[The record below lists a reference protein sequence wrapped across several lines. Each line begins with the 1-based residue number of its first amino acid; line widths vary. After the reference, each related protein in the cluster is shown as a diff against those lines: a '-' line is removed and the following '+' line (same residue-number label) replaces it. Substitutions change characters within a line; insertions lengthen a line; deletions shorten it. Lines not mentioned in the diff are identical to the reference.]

1 MKETKNR
8 KSTIGDKLTNTI
20 VALILIAL
28 AAALFYSAYLE
39 MVSQGKADRIE
50 VLRER
55 LQKQTIETEKVAEE
69 RDSIILMLE
78 EIAEE
83 EKIN

>member
-1 MKETKNR
+1 MKETKKR

-28 AAALFYSAYLE
+28 AAALCYSAYLE
-39 MVSQGKADRIE
+39 MVRQGKADRIE

-69 RDSIILMLE
+69 RDSIILILE
-78 EIAEE
+78 EIAE
-83 EKIN
+83 

>member
-1 MKETKNR
+1 MKGTKKR

-28 AAALFYSAYLE
+28 AAALIYSAYLE

-78 EIAEE
+78 EIAE
-83 EKIN
+83 

>member
-1 MKETKNR
+1 MKETKKR

-50 VLRER
+50 VLRQR
-55 LQKQTIETEKVAEE
+55 LQKQIIETEEIAEE
-69 RDSIILMLE
+69 RDSIILILE
-78 EIAEE
+78 EIAE
-83 EKIN
+83 

>member
-1 MKETKNR
+1 MKETKKK

-69 RDSIILMLE
+69 RDSIILILE
-78 EIAEE
+78 EIAE
-83 EKIN
+83 